1 MELVKTIQIGD
12 DIYLPIPDQFG
23 IQEGQK
29 FNLYQSND
37 GTLVLSPSDSKLSA
51 DYQSLSS
58 DEQETTVVKQATL
71 DEVANSVLSRHLDA
85 FKELAE

>member
-23 IQEGQK
+23 IQEGQE
-29 FNLYQSND
+29 FNLYQSSD
-37 GTLVLSPSDSKLSA
+37 GTLVLSPLDSKLSA

-58 DEQETTVVKQATL
+58 DEQETTVVEQATL
-71 DEVANSVLSRHLDA
+71 DKVANSVLSRHFDA

>member
-58 DEQETTVVKQATL
+58 DEQETTVVEQATL

>member
-1 MELVKTIQIGD
+1 
-12 DIYLPIPDQFG
+12 
-23 IQEGQK
+23 EGQK

-58 DEQETTVVKQATL
+58 DEQETTVVEQATL

>member
-37 GTLVLSPSDSKLSA
+37 GTLVLSPLDSKLSA

-58 DEQETTVVKQATL
+58 DEQETTVVEQATL

>member
-1 MELVKTIQIGD
+1 MELVKMIQIGD

-58 DEQETTVVKQATL
+58 DEQETTVVEQATL

>member
-58 DEQETTVVKQATL
+58 NEQETTVVEQATL

>member
-37 GTLVLSPSDSKLSA
+37 ETLVLSPSDSKLSA

-58 DEQETTVVKQATL
+58 DEQETTVVEQATL

>member
-12 DIYLPIPDQFG
+12 DIYLPIHDQFG

-58 DEQETTVVKQATL
+58 DEQETTVVEQATL

>member
-58 DEQETTVVKQATL
+58 DEQETTVVEQATL
-71 DEVANSVLSRHLDA
+71 NEVANSVLSRHLDA

>member
-23 IQEGQK
+23 IQEGHK

-58 DEQETTVVKQATL
+58 DEQETTVVEQATL

>member
-58 DEQETTVVKQATL
+58 DEQETTVVEQATL
-71 DEVANSVLSRHLDA
+71 DEVANSVLSCHLDA

>member
-12 DIYLPIPDQFG
+12 DIYLPISDQFG

-58 DEQETTVVKQATL
+58 DEQETTVVEQATL

>member
-1 MELVKTIQIGD
+1 M
-12 DIYLPIPDQFG
+12 PDQFG

-58 DEQETTVVKQATL
+58 DEQETTVVEQATL

>member
-23 IQEGQK
+23 IQEGQE
-29 FNLYQSND
+29 FNLYKSSD
-37 GTLVLSPSDSKLSA
+37 GTLVLSPPDSKLSA
-51 DYQSLSS
+51 DLSS
-58 DEQETTVVKQATL
+58 DEQLTTVVEQATL
-71 DEVANSVLSRHLDA
+71 EEVATSVLSRHLDA

>member
-37 GTLVLSPSDSKLSA
+37 GTLVLSPSDSKPSA
-51 DYQSLSS
+51 DDQSLSS
-58 DEQETTVVKQATL
+58 DKQTTTVVEQATL
-71 DEVANSVLSRHLDA
+71 DKFANSVLSCLLDA

>member
-1 MELVKTIQIGD
+1 M
-12 DIYLPIPDQFG
+12 
-23 IQEGQK
+23 QEGQE

-37 GTLVLSPSDSKLSA
+37 GTWVLSPSDSKLSA

-58 DEQETTVVKQATL
+58 DEQETTVVEQATL